1 MKIKTLL
8 ELANQ
13 IENKETFNKIINCD
27 LLMNKSDEE
36 KEKIFQALKTCKYN
50 EKAIGLAVNRDVLKL
65 RTTEEQIKL
74 IEAIKACEYNEKA
87 SLIAINRDVLE
98 KRTIEEQIKLI
109 EAIKA
114 CRYDND
120 SFELAIK
127 RDVLATKTIEEQIDL
142 MKKAIPFLSY
152 TLLNIESLEELREYL
167 KELSENEVDVEL
179 SSKPKCKDKTIFRK
193 KKKI

>member
-1 MKIKTLL
+1 M
-8 ELANQ
+8 
-13 IENKETFNKIINCD
+13 
-27 LLMNKSDEE
+27 
-36 KEKIFQALKTCKYN
+36 
-50 EKAIGLAVNRDVLKL
+50 
-65 RTTEEQIKL
+65 
-74 IEAIKACEYNEKA
+74 
-87 SLIAINRDVLE
+87 
-98 KRTIEEQIKLI
+98 
-109 EAIKA
+109 

>member
-50 EKAIGLAVNRDVLKL
+50 EKA
-65 RTTEEQIKL
+65 
-74 IEAIKACEYNEKA
+74 

-109 EAIKA
+109 EAIKV